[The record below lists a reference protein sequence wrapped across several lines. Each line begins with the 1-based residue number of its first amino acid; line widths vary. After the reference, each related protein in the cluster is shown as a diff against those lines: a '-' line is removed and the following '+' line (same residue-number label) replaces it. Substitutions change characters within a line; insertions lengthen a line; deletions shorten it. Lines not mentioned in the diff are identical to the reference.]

1 MDVYRVS
8 KDQLIGKPCTIIT
21 EHRRNGA
28 NLEPDWRSLYLKVF
42 DLDHAYWHA
51 SMVDGAAELNFYKVK
66 VEKLKELKQD
76 QFVGDFQTY
85 QEHFDEMS

>member
-1 MDVYRVS
+1 
-8 KDQLIGKPCTIIT
+8 
-21 EHRRNGA
+21 
-28 NLEPDWRSLYLKVF
+28 
-42 DLDHAYWHA
+42 
-51 SMVDGAAELNFYKVK
+51 MVDGAAELNFYKVK